1 MQQEKEIKGIQIRRK
16 RWNSLFVDDMIYS
29 LKRIFKSPHQS
40 YLNKWS
46 QQGKRIQD
54 KYTEIFVFLYTKNEM
69 KYQKEKAKKK
79 VHLNCILK
87 IGINL
92 TREVKDLHVEN

>member
-1 MQQEKEIKGIQIRRK
+1 
-16 RWNSLFVDDMIYS
+16 
-29 LKRIFKSPHQS
+29 
-40 YLNKWS
+40 
-46 QQGKRIQD
+46 
-54 KYTEIFVFLYTKNEM
+54 M